1 MATINIS
8 GYSTLL
14 DIAKRLDPDGKIA
27 RIAET
32 LDTDCPLL
40 QDMPWVEA
48 NGPDGH
54 LITTRSAL
62 PSLTWR
68 KYNQGVLPTK
78 SNTAQFTETC
88 GMLEGVSKVD
98 VALAKR
104 NGNAAAFRASE
115 DMAFVS
121 SYKRTLETAFFY
133 SSQRVNAEQITGL
146 SPRLD
151 ALSGLPYQNQVVA
164 FGSASGSDN
173 ASMWLVGWGPRKVYG
188 IYPKGTVAG
197 LDMQTLPDDMVDDGA
212 LAAGTP
218 TGAEFLAHRT
228 KFSWQCG
235 LAVEDARYVVRL
247 ANIDDDVIAET
258 GSGLITKMVD
268 MLHRIQSLTD
278 CNPVFYAN
286 RTILTYLHK
295 QCLDGTR
302 AGQLT
307 FDNPAGGQRVMRFG
321 GVPIHQTD
329 ALLNTEAPLT

>member
-1 MATINIS
+1 MATLNIN

-14 DIAKRLDPDGKIA
+14 DLAKRLDPNGKIA

-54 LITTRSAL
+54 LITTRSGL

-68 KYNQGVLPTK
+68 KYNQGVIPTK
-78 SNTAQFTETC
+78 SQTSQFTETC
-88 GMLEGVSKVD
+88 GMLDGVSKVD

-104 NGNAAAFRASE
+104 NGNAAEFRASE

-121 SYKRTLETAFFY
+121 SYKRTLESAFFY
-133 SSQRVNAEQITGL
+133 SSQKVNPEQITGF

-151 ALSGLPYQNQVVA
+151 ALSGIPYASQVIP
-164 FGSASGSDN
+164 FGAAAGNNSS
-173 ASMWLVGWGPRKVYG
+173 SMWLVGWAPKKVYG
-188 IYPKGTVAG
+188 IYPKGTVGG
-197 LDMQTLPDDMVDDGA
+197 LKMETLPDDMVDDG
-212 LAAGTP
+212 TS
-218 TGAEFLAHRT
+218 TGAEFLAHRS
-228 KFSWQCG
+228 KFDWQCG

-247 ANIDDDVIAET
+247 CNIDADVIAET
-258 GSGLITKMVD
+258 GSGLITKMID

-295 QCLDGTR
+295 QALDGTR
-302 AGQLT
+302 SGQLT
-307 FDNPAGGQRVMRFG
+307 FDNPAGGARVMRFG

-329 ALLNTEAPLT
+329 ALLNATEAQLA

>member
-1 MATINIS
+1 MATLNIN

-14 DIAKRLDPDGKIA
+14 DIAKRLDPNGKIA

-32 LDTDCPLL
+32 LDIDCPLL

-78 SNTAQFTETC
+78 SQTAQFIETC
-88 GMLEGVSKVD
+88 GMLDGVSKVD

-104 NGNAAAFRASE
+104 NGNAAEYRASE
-115 DMAFVS
+115 DISFVS
-121 SYKRTLETAFFY
+121 SYNRTLETAFFY
-133 SSQRVNAEQITGL
+133 SSQKTNPEQITGL

-151 ALSGLPYQNQVVA
+151 ALTGIPYSSQVIP
-164 FGSASGSDN
+164 FGAASGNDSS
-173 ASMWLVGWGPRKVYG
+173 SMWLVGWGPKKVYG
-188 IYPKGTVAG
+188 IYPKGSIAG
-197 LDMQTLPDDMVDDGA
+197 LQMDVLSDDMVDDGS
-212 LAAGTP
+212 G

-247 ANIDDDVIAET
+247 ANIDDDVVAET

-268 MLHRIQSLTD
+268 MLHRIQSLQN

-295 QCLDGTR
+295 QALDGTR

-307 FDNPAGGQRVMRFG
+307 FDNPAGGPRVLKFG

-329 ALLNTEAPLT
+329 AILSTEAPLV